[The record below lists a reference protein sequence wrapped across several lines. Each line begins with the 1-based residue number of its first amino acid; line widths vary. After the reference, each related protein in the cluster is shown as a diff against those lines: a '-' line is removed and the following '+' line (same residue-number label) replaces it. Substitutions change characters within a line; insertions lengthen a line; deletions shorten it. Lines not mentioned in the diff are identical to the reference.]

1 MLKKLRIKFIA
12 LNMTTVVVVL
22 AIAFTAILVINY
34 QQNMQEVEETLEAA
48 ISDAVAEDQEETG
61 GATPLLSEARD
72 QLFSFLGDSDSGLY
86 PLRST
91 MEESETES
99 GPAEGENSE
108 SGEEAKP
115 EADEGAE
122 DSAASSGVETDAGE
136 SGAVEAVDAETDAD
150 ENESESGDEGVEVA
164 ETTDD
169 GDGDDGVLGV
179 PPAIGGD
186 RGSTG
191 PIIPV
196 AVYTVSSDGSLEA
209 ASQQNTASISDDI
222 LAQAAEALA
231 DVEDGTGTLTS
242 LELHYQKRT
251 VEDTIYLAFCD
262 ISATSEWQD
271 LAGTLSIIGLA
282 AFVVFF
288 IISLFFSRWALKPVA
303 QAWDQQRQFVA
314 DASHDLKTPLTVIL
328 ANTSIIMEHPE
339 RTVASQSQWIESTQ
353 HEAENMQV
361 LVNDLLLLAQLDEG
375 KAEPVFEVLDFS
387 DLVEGEVLQFESVAF
402 ERLIDL
408 ESTIDPG
415 IEARGD
421 PSRLGRLVSSLI
433 DNACKYADDGGRVDV
448 ELHQRGQNIVYTVH
462 NTGPAIPPE
471 DLPHIFDR
479 FYRGDK
485 ARTHSENSYGL
496 GLAIAYGIAQEHGGD
511 LTVKSNEAEGT
522 TFTATLPVPEKADK
536 AEKPARTGKAK
547 GAGKAETAEA
557 ADRTSGTDGSKK

>member
-34 QQNMQEVEETLEAA
+34 QQSMQEVEETLEAA

-61 GATPLLSEARD
+61 GTTPLLSEARD

-91 MEESETES
+91 MEESETEN

-108 SGEEAKP
+108 SGEETKP

-136 SGAVEAVDAETDAD
+136 SGAVEAVDAET
-150 ENESESGDEGVEVA
+150 DEGVEVA

-251 VEDTIYLAFCD
+251 VEDNVYLAFCD

-375 KAEPVFEVLDFS
+375 KAEPVFEDLDFS

-402 ERLIDL
+402 ERRIDL

-415 IEARGD
+415 IKAHGD
-421 PSRLGRLVSSLI
+421 PSRLGRLVSSLL
-433 DNACKYADDGGRVDV
+433 DNACKYADDGGQVDV

-511 LTVKSNEAEGT
+511 LTVKSNEDEGT
-522 TFTATLPVPEKADK
+522 TFTATLPVPERADK
-536 AEKPARTGKAK
+536 AEKPARGSKAK
-547 GAGKAETAEA
+547 KADGA
-557 ADRTSGTDGSKK
+557 DGSSKADKAKK

>member
-34 QQNMQEVEETLEAA
+34 QQSMQEVEETLEAA

-61 GATPLLSEARD
+61 GTTPLLSEARD

-108 SGEEAKP
+108 SGEESKP

-136 SGAVEAVDAETDAD
+136 SGAVEAVDAET
-150 ENESESGDEGVEVA
+150 DEGVEVA

-251 VEDTIYLAFCD
+251 VEDTVYLAFCD

-288 IISLFFSRWALKPVA
+288 IISLFFSRWALKPVS

-375 KAEPVFEVLDFS
+375 KAEPVFEDLDFS

-402 ERLIDL
+402 ERRIDL

-415 IEARGD
+415 IKAHGD
-421 PSRLGRLVSSLI
+421 PSRLGRLVSSLL
-433 DNACKYADDGGRVDV
+433 DNACKYADDGGQVDV

-511 LTVKSNEAEGT
+511 LTVKSNEDEGT
-522 TFTATLPVPEKADK
+522 TFTATLPVPERADK
-536 AEKPARTGKAK
+536 AEKPARGSKAK
-547 GAGKAETAEA
+547 KADGA
-557 ADRTSGTDGSKK
+557 DGSSKADEAKK

>member
-34 QQNMQEVEETLEAA
+34 QQSMQEVEETLEAA

-61 GATPLLSEARD
+61 GTTPLLSEARD

-136 SGAVEAVDAETDAD
+136 SGAVEAVDAET
-150 ENESESGDEGVEVA
+150 DEGVEVA

-251 VEDTIYLAFCD
+251 VEDTVYLAFCD

-375 KAEPVFEVLDFS
+375 KAEPVFEDLDFS

-402 ERLIDL
+402 ERRIDL

-415 IEARGD
+415 IKAHGD
-421 PSRLGRLVSSLI
+421 PSRLGRLVSSLL
-433 DNACKYADDGGRVDV
+433 DNACKYADDGGQVDV

-511 LTVKSNEAEGT
+511 LTVKSNEDEGT
-522 TFTATLPVPEKADK
+522 TFTATLPVPERADK
-536 AEKPARTGKAK
+536 AEKPARGSKAK
-547 GAGKAETAEA
+547 KADGA
-557 ADRTSGTDGSKK
+557 DGSSKADEAKK